1 MPRALARTALA
12 DLRRHRLQTAM
23 IFVILV
29 TATASLSLAVT
40 VRRMAAEPFDR
51 LMSETNGAHLWFT
64 AGPGID
70 LSPIAT
76 MDGVEATAGP
86 YAVANVTPVDQSG
99 PALFGF
105 GLRAMAQPADLSSPG
120 RPLIES
126 GRWLQA
132 ANEVVIDPDVG
143 FMPAP
148 DVHLGPGGRL
158 TLQGKDGP
166 IVLDVVGTAVN
177 IGSWQ
182 VDGGELQRQPYIYVL
197 PETLAQ
203 LAPDKT
209 TWQSVL
215 GVRLTDAAASRAFA
229 GTALEQLGAGGNV
242 SVSDWHDLRD
252 AMTSENKLYVVLLTV
267 FSGFALLA
275 AVLVIANA
283 IAGRVL
289 AQFRAIGLLKAV
301 GFTPGGILTLYLG
314 EHLALGLVAGAIGLV
329 IGAQA
334 APLFENEL
342 ASLLTTTPVSPYEPG
357 PLLAVLAVIAGA
369 VALATI
375 VPAVRGARV
384 STVRAITVG
393 FARTQR
399 RESRLAHLSS
409 RLRLPIAVR
418 LGLKDAFARPV
429 RTWVTVASLAL
440 TVVTLVVSIGLE
452 RTMQDVLDHPEHW
465 GSPFNLAVSTETMGA
480 TNFRNP
486 PQDQAASDPPVSS
499 GTIPAADLRSLLA
512 AQPEIRTMVGRR
524 SIEARAEG
532 DSSAFTTYAL
542 DGDIQ
547 TLASSVAE
555 GRMFAATG
563 EAIAGQAL
571 MSALGVQVGDSLRFL
586 VDGKPLD
593 LTIVGRY
600 IDLDH
605 DGKLLM
611 LGLDTYRA
619 QIDSTAEPIEFLVRT
634 TPGTSLWAL
643 QNRLW
648 DATGGSLQI
657 RGLDLGAEDDAAK
670 IRAILI
676 VLNLALIAIAVV
688 NLISTTM
695 LGVRERF
702 RELGIVKAVGLTP
715 IQMIGGV
722 LAGVGTVS
730 AVAALAGIPLGLA
743 ATRGLYD
750 ELGRQTGIGV
760 GVGVMPEWL
769 DLAALLPIVVVLGL
783 LGGIGPARRAANL
796 QVTEALRYE

>member
-40 VRRMAAEPFDR
+40 VRRMADEPFDR
-51 LMSETNGAHLWFT
+51 LMSETNGAHLWFA

-70 LSPIAT
+70 LRSIAA

-86 YAVANVTPVDQSG
+86 YAVADVMPVDQSG
-99 PALFGF
+99 PAMFGF

-132 ANEVVIDPDVG
+132 ANEVVIDPDIG

-148 DVHLGPGGRL
+148 NVRLGPGGQL
-158 TLQGKDGP
+158 TLQGPDGP
-166 IVLDVVGTAVN
+166 VVLDVVGTAVN
-177 IGSWQ
+177 VGSWQ
-182 VDGGELQRQPYIYVL
+182 VDGSEILRQPHIYVL
-197 PETLAQ
+197 PETLAR
-203 LAPDKT
+203 LAPDQT

-215 GVRLTDAAASRAFA
+215 GVRLTDAAASRVFA
-229 GTALEQLGAGGNV
+229 VTALERLGAGSNV
-242 SVSDWHDLRD
+242 AVSDWHALRD

-289 AQFRAIGLLKAV
+289 SQFRAIGLLKAV

-357 PLLAVLAVIAGA
+357 PLLVVLSVIAGA

-393 FARTQR
+393 FTRTPG
-399 RESRLAHLSS
+399 RESRLAHISS
-409 RLRLPIAVR
+409 RLRLPIAAR

-452 RTMQDVLDHPEHW
+452 RTLQDVLDHPEHW
-465 GSPFNLAVSTETMGA
+465 GSPFSLAVSSDPMA
-480 TNFRNP
+480 SSNLRIP
-486 PQDQAASDPPVSS
+486 PQDQAVSDTPVSP
-499 GTIPAADLRSLLA
+499 GAMPATDIRALLA
-512 AQPEIRTMVGRR
+512 AQPEVRTMVGRR

-532 DSSAFTTYAL
+532 SASAFTTYAL

-555 GRMFAATG
+555 GRLFAGTG

-571 MSALGVQVGDSLRFL
+571 MSALGVQVGDSLRLL

-600 IDLDH
+600 VDLDH

-611 LGLDTYRA
+611 LGLDTYQA
-619 QIDSTAEPIEFLVRT
+619 QIDPTAEPTEFLVRT
-634 TPGTSLWAL
+634 TPGTSRWEL
-643 QNRLW
+643 QDRLW

-670 IRAILI
+670 IRAILV

-715 IQMIGGV
+715 IQVIGGV

-730 AVAALAGIPLGLA
+730 VVATLAGIPLGLA

-760 GVGVMPEWL
+760 GVGVMPAWL
-769 DLAALLPIVVVLGL
+769 DLAVLLPIVVVLAL
-783 LGGIGPARRAANL
+783 LGGIGPARRAASL